1 MKLRVSMGLVG
12 NDKAGNSRF
21 LYTSDPYS
29 VDDALPAGGGKFGHG
44 YFLGIENSTASMGA
58 FEKAKNNQ
66 NVTWEKAFKQ
76 NYGVDFTLM
85 DERLNVNVDYYK
97 EKRRDILLRDYTA
110 AGILGFITP
119 YYNMGRVNSWGWEL
133 SMKWDD
139 KIGDKF
145 RYWVGLNLSNN
156 ENKIIEKKING
167 LFTINRKTL
176 GSSGSVKS
184 ITIKEIKDVY
194 DNIYIPCNQFLVLAG
209 NFDYDKTLSLVKNI
223 YKEISFKNDKRL
235 SKVSDV
241 KNVIKKRTIYK
252 SDYIDEVILTFK
264 IDVSS
269 LSCFDKYKLDWY
281 LSFFLD
287 INFSKYSKINEYI
300 NNCSDYTDDI
310 SAYLYY
316 FNGYFVIDVIAFTK
330 KVNDFEKLVL
340 SSIKNRDSSER
351 EVFELVKKDA
361 ITRISVR
368 KDSISS
374 YVAPTE
380 ENYIRFGYLDD
391 DDIDVIDKFNYS
403 EYDKIISNIDFT
415 NYSVFYRKKK

>member
-1 MKLRVSMGLVG
+1 MNKAKFITLDNGLTILIYTDKSKSTNHVELYTFFGG
-12 NDKAGNSRF
+12 NNGEYVDYNGNSKRVKPGTAHLLEHYICENTVEGNLLDNLRKYNILSCNGGTNNENTSYFFNTVTNFYECLETF
-21 LYTSDPYS
+21 LRGIYNISFTKEKLDKTKMAVYS
-29 VDDALPAGGGKFGHG
+29 EIRDD
-44 YFLGIENSTASMGA
+44 
-58 FEKAKNNQ
+58 KNN
-66 NVTWEKAFKQ
+66 EK
-76 NYGVDFTLM
+76 
-85 DERLNVNVDYYK
+85 
-97 EKRRDILLRDYTA
+97 
-110 AGILGFITP
+110 
-119 YYNMGRVNSWGWEL
+119 
-133 SMKWDD
+133 
-139 KIGDKF
+139 
-145 RYWVGLNLSNN
+145 
-156 ENKIIEKKING
+156 NKIIEKKING

-176 GSSGSVKS
+176 GSSSSVKS

-264 IDVSS
+264 IDVSD

-281 LSFFLD
+281 LNFFLD

-300 NNCSDYTDDI
+300 NKCSDYVDDV

-316 FNGYFVIDVIAFTK
+316 FNGYFVIDVISFTK
-330 KVNDFEKLVL
+330 KVNGFEKLVL
-340 SSIKNRDSSER
+340 SSIKNRDDNER

-374 YVAPTE
+374 YVTPTE

>member
-1 MKLRVSMGLVG
+1 MNKAKFITLDNGLTILIYT
-12 NDKAGNSRF
+12 DNSKSTNHVE
-21 LYTSDPYS
+21 LYTFFGGNNGEYVDYNGNTRSIKPGTAHLLEHYICENTVEGNLLDNLRKYNILSCNGGTNNENTSYFFNTVTNFYECLETFLRGIYNISFTKEKLDKTKMAVYS
-29 VDDALPAGGGKFGHG
+29 EIRDD
-44 YFLGIENSTASMGA
+44 
-58 FEKAKNNQ
+58 KNN
-66 NVTWEKAFKQ
+66 EK
-76 NYGVDFTLM
+76 
-85 DERLNVNVDYYK
+85 
-97 EKRRDILLRDYTA
+97 
-110 AGILGFITP
+110 
-119 YYNMGRVNSWGWEL
+119 
-133 SMKWDD
+133 
-139 KIGDKF
+139 
-145 RYWVGLNLSNN
+145 
-156 ENKIIEKKING
+156 NKIIEKKING

-176 GSSGSVKS
+176 GSSSSVKS
-184 ITIKEIKDVY
+184 ITIKKIKDVY

-209 NFDYDKTLSLVKNI
+209 NFDYDKTLSLVKKI
-223 YKEISFKNDKRL
+223 YKEISFKNDKKL

-241 KNVIKKRTIYK
+241 KDVIKKRTIYK

-300 NNCSDYTDDI
+300 NSCSDYVDDI

-316 FNGYFVIDVIAFTK
+316 FNGYFVIDAIAFTK
-330 KVNDFEKLVL
+330 KVNEFEKLVL
-340 SSIKNRDSSER
+340 SSIKNRDSNER

-368 KDSISS
+368 KDSISN

-391 DDIDVIDKFNYS
+391 DDIDVIDKFNYD

>member
-1 MKLRVSMGLVG
+1 MNKAKFITLDNGLTILIYTDSSKSTNHVE
-12 NDKAGNSRF
+12 
-21 LYTSDPYS
+21 LYTFFGGNNGEYVDYNGNTKKVKPGTAHLLEHYICENTVEGNLLDNLRKYNILSCNGGTNNENTSYFFNTVTNFYECLETFLRGIYNISFTKEKLDKTKMAVYS
-29 VDDALPAGGGKFGHG
+29 EIRDD
-44 YFLGIENSTASMGA
+44 
-58 FEKAKNNQ
+58 KNN
-66 NVTWEKAFKQ
+66 EK
-76 NYGVDFTLM
+76 
-85 DERLNVNVDYYK
+85 
-97 EKRRDILLRDYTA
+97 
-110 AGILGFITP
+110 
-119 YYNMGRVNSWGWEL
+119 
-133 SMKWDD
+133 
-139 KIGDKF
+139 
-145 RYWVGLNLSNN
+145 
-156 ENKIIEKKING
+156 NKIIEKKING

-176 GSSGSVKS
+176 GSSSSVKS

-209 NFDYDKTLSLVKNI
+209 NFDYDKTLSLVRNI

-241 KNVIKKRTIYK
+241 KDVIKKRTIYK

-300 NNCSDYTDDI
+300 NSCSDYVDDI

-330 KVNDFEKLVL
+330 KVNEFEKLVL
-340 SSIKNRDSSER
+340 SSIKNRDSNER

-368 KDSISS
+368 KDSISN

>member
-1 MKLRVSMGLVG
+1 MKIKEIKQFSNIFSDLIL
-12 NDKAGNSRF
+12 AG
-21 LYTSDPYS
+21 
-29 VDDALPAGGGKFGHG
+29 
-44 YFLGIENSTASMGA
+44 
-58 FEKAKNNQ
+58 
-66 NVTWEKAFKQ
+66 
-76 NYGVDFTLM
+76 
-85 DERLNVNVDYYK
+85 
-97 EKRRDILLRDYTA
+97 
-110 AGILGFITP
+110 
-119 YYNMGRVNSWGWEL
+119 
-133 SMKWDD
+133 
-139 KIGDKF
+139 
-145 RYWVGLNLSNN
+145 
-156 ENKIIEKKING
+156 
-167 LFTINRKTL
+167 
-176 GSSGSVKS
+176 
-184 ITIKEIKDVY
+184 KEIKDVY

-209 NFDYDKTLSLVKNI
+209 NFDYDKTLNLVKNI
-223 YKEISFKNDKRL
+223 YKEIFFKNDKRL

-252 SDYIDEVILTFK
+252 SDYIDEVILSFK

-300 NNCSDYTDDI
+300 NNCSDYVDDI
-310 SAYLYY
+310 SVYLYY
-316 FNGYFVIDVIAFTK
+316 FNGYFVIDVISFTK
-330 KVNDFEKLVL
+330 KVNGFEKLVL
-340 SSIKNRDSSER
+340 SSIKNRDDNER

>member
-1 MKLRVSMGLVG
+1 MNKAKFITLDNGLTILIYT
-12 NDKAGNSRF
+12 DNSKSTNHVE
-21 LYTSDPYS
+21 LYTFFGGNNGEYVDYNGNTRSIKPGTAHLLEHYICENTVEGNLLDNLRKYNILSCNGGTNNENTSYFFNTVTNFYECLETFLRGIYNISFTKEKLDKTKMAVYS
-29 VDDALPAGGGKFGHG
+29 EIRDD
-44 YFLGIENSTASMGA
+44 
-58 FEKAKNNQ
+58 KNN
-66 NVTWEKAFKQ
+66 EK
-76 NYGVDFTLM
+76 
-85 DERLNVNVDYYK
+85 
-97 EKRRDILLRDYTA
+97 
-110 AGILGFITP
+110 
-119 YYNMGRVNSWGWEL
+119 
-133 SMKWDD
+133 
-139 KIGDKF
+139 
-145 RYWVGLNLSNN
+145 
-156 ENKIIEKKING
+156 NKIIEKKING

-176 GSSGSVKS
+176 GSSSSVKS

-241 KNVIKKRTIYK
+241 KDVIKKRTIYK

-300 NNCSDYTDDI
+300 NSCSDYVDDI

-330 KVNDFEKLVL
+330 KVNEFEKLVL
-340 SSIKNRDSSER
+340 SSIKNRDSNER

-368 KDSISS
+368 KDSISN

>member
-1 MKLRVSMGLVG
+1 MNKAKFITLDNGLTILIYT
-12 NDKAGNSRF
+12 DNSKSTNHVE
-21 LYTSDPYS
+21 LYTFFGGNNGEY
-29 VDDALPAGGGKFGHG
+29 VDYNGNTRSIKP
-44 YFLGIENSTASMGA
+44 STAHLLEHYICENTVEGNLLDNLRKYNILSCNGGTNNENTSY
-58 FEKAKNNQ
+58 FFNTVTNFYECLETFLRGIYNISFTKEKLDKTKMAVYSEIRDDKNN
-66 NVTWEKAFKQ
+66 EK
-76 NYGVDFTLM
+76 
-85 DERLNVNVDYYK
+85 
-97 EKRRDILLRDYTA
+97 
-110 AGILGFITP
+110 
-119 YYNMGRVNSWGWEL
+119 
-133 SMKWDD
+133 
-139 KIGDKF
+139 
-145 RYWVGLNLSNN
+145 
-156 ENKIIEKKING
+156 NKIIEKKING

-176 GSSGSVKS
+176 GSSSSVKS

-223 YKEISFKNDKRL
+223 YKEISFKNDKKL

-241 KNVIKKRTIYK
+241 KDVIKKRTIYK

-300 NNCSDYTDDI
+300 NSCSDYVDDI

-330 KVNDFEKLVL
+330 KVNEFEKLVL
-340 SSIKNRDSSER
+340 SSIKNRDSNER
-351 EVFELVKKDA
+351 EIFELVKKDA

-368 KDSISS
+368 KDSISN

>member
-1 MKLRVSMGLVG
+1 MNKAKFITLDNGLTILIYTDSSKSTNHVE
-12 NDKAGNSRF
+12 
-21 LYTSDPYS
+21 LYTFFGGNNGEYVDYNGNTKKVKPGTAHLLEHYICENTVEGNLLDNLRKYNILSCNGGTNNENTSYFFNTVTNFYECLETFLKGIYNISFTKEKLDKTKMAVYS
-29 VDDALPAGGGKFGHG
+29 EIRDD
-44 YFLGIENSTASMGA
+44 
-58 FEKAKNNQ
+58 KNN
-66 NVTWEKAFKQ
+66 EK
-76 NYGVDFTLM
+76 
-85 DERLNVNVDYYK
+85 
-97 EKRRDILLRDYTA
+97 
-110 AGILGFITP
+110 
-119 YYNMGRVNSWGWEL
+119 
-133 SMKWDD
+133 
-139 KIGDKF
+139 
-145 RYWVGLNLSNN
+145 
-156 ENKIIEKKING
+156 NKIIEKKING

-194 DNIYIPCNQFLVLAG
+194 DNIYIPRNQFLVLAG

-241 KNVIKKRTIYK
+241 KDVIKKRTIYK

-300 NNCSDYTDDI
+300 NSCSDYVDDI

-330 KVNDFEKLVL
+330 KVNEFEKLVL
-340 SSIKNRDSSER
+340 SSIKNRDSNER

-368 KDSISS
+368 KDSISN

>member
-1 MKLRVSMGLVG
+1 MNKAKFITLDNGLTILIYTDSSKSTNHVE
-12 NDKAGNSRF
+12 
-21 LYTSDPYS
+21 LYTFFGGNNGEYVDYNGNTRSIKPGTAHLLEHYICENTVEGNLLDNLRKYNILSCNGGTNNENTSYFFNTVTNFYECLETFLKGIYNISFTKEKLDKTKMAVYS
-29 VDDALPAGGGKFGHG
+29 EIRDD
-44 YFLGIENSTASMGA
+44 
-58 FEKAKNNQ
+58 KNN
-66 NVTWEKAFKQ
+66 EK
-76 NYGVDFTLM
+76 
-85 DERLNVNVDYYK
+85 
-97 EKRRDILLRDYTA
+97 
-110 AGILGFITP
+110 
-119 YYNMGRVNSWGWEL
+119 
-133 SMKWDD
+133 
-139 KIGDKF
+139 
-145 RYWVGLNLSNN
+145 
-156 ENKIIEKKING
+156 NKIIEKKING

-300 NNCSDYTDDI
+300 NSCSDYVDDI

-330 KVNDFEKLVL
+330 KVNEFEKLVL

-368 KDSISS
+368 KDSISN

>member
-1 MKLRVSMGLVG
+1 MNKAKFITLDNGLTILIYTDSSKSTNHVELYTFFGG
-12 NDKAGNSRF
+12 NDGEYVDYNGNSKRVKPGTAHLLEHYICENTVEGNLLDNLRKYNILSCNGGTNNENTSYFFNTVTNFYECLETF
-21 LYTSDPYS
+21 LRGIYNISFTKEKLDKTKMAVYS
-29 VDDALPAGGGKFGHG
+29 EIRDD
-44 YFLGIENSTASMGA
+44 
-58 FEKAKNNQ
+58 KNN
-66 NVTWEKAFKQ
+66 EK
-76 NYGVDFTLM
+76 
-85 DERLNVNVDYYK
+85 
-97 EKRRDILLRDYTA
+97 
-110 AGILGFITP
+110 
-119 YYNMGRVNSWGWEL
+119 
-133 SMKWDD
+133 
-139 KIGDKF
+139 
-145 RYWVGLNLSNN
+145 
-156 ENKIIEKKING
+156 NKIIEKKING

-176 GSSGSVKS
+176 GSRGSVKS

-264 IDVSS
+264 IDVSD

-281 LSFFLD
+281 LNFFLD

-300 NNCSDYTDDI
+300 NKCSDYVDDI

-374 YVAPTE
+374 YVTPTE

>member
-1 MKLRVSMGLVG
+1 MNKAKFITLDNGLTILIYTDSSKSTNHVE
-12 NDKAGNSRF
+12 
-21 LYTSDPYS
+21 LYTFFGGNNGEYVDYNGNTKKVKPGTAHLLEHYICENTVEGNLLDNLRKYNILSCNGGTNNENTSYFFNTVTNFYECLETFLKGIYNISFTKEKLDKTKMAVYS
-29 VDDALPAGGGKFGHG
+29 EIRDD
-44 YFLGIENSTASMGA
+44 
-58 FEKAKNNQ
+58 KNN
-66 NVTWEKAFKQ
+66 EK
-76 NYGVDFTLM
+76 
-85 DERLNVNVDYYK
+85 
-97 EKRRDILLRDYTA
+97 
-110 AGILGFITP
+110 
-119 YYNMGRVNSWGWEL
+119 
-133 SMKWDD
+133 
-139 KIGDKF
+139 
-145 RYWVGLNLSNN
+145 
-156 ENKIIEKKING
+156 NKIIEKKING

-241 KNVIKKRTIYK
+241 KDVIKKRTIYK

-300 NNCSDYTDDI
+300 NSCSDYVDDI

-330 KVNDFEKLVL
+330 KVNEFEKLVL
-340 SSIKNRDSSER
+340 SSIKNRDSNER

-368 KDSISS
+368 KDSISN

>member
-1 MKLRVSMGLVG
+1 MNKAKFITLDNGLTILIYTDSSKSTNHVE
-12 NDKAGNSRF
+12 
-21 LYTSDPYS
+21 LYTFFGGNNGEYVDYNGNTKKVKPGTAHLLEHYICENTVEGNLLDNLRKYNILSCNGGTNNENTSYFFNTVTNFYECLETFLKGIYNISFTKEKLDKTKMAVYS
-29 VDDALPAGGGKFGHG
+29 EIRDD
-44 YFLGIENSTASMGA
+44 
-58 FEKAKNNQ
+58 KNN
-66 NVTWEKAFKQ
+66 EK
-76 NYGVDFTLM
+76 
-85 DERLNVNVDYYK
+85 
-97 EKRRDILLRDYTA
+97 
-110 AGILGFITP
+110 
-119 YYNMGRVNSWGWEL
+119 
-133 SMKWDD
+133 
-139 KIGDKF
+139 
-145 RYWVGLNLSNN
+145 
-156 ENKIIEKKING
+156 NKIIEKKING

-176 GSSGSVKS
+176 GSRGSVKS

-300 NNCSDYTDDI
+300 NKCSDYVDDV

-391 DDIDVIDKFNYS
+391 DDIAVIDKFNYN

>member
-1 MKLRVSMGLVG
+1 MNKAKFITLDNGLTILIYTDSSKSTNHVE
-12 NDKAGNSRF
+12 
-21 LYTSDPYS
+21 LYTFFGGNNGEYVDYNGNTKKVKPGTAHLLEHYICENTVEGNLMDNLRKYNILSCNGGTNNENTSYFFNTVTNFYECLETFLRGIYNISFTKEKLDKTKMAVYS
-29 VDDALPAGGGKFGHG
+29 EIRDD
-44 YFLGIENSTASMGA
+44 
-58 FEKAKNNQ
+58 KNN
-66 NVTWEKAFKQ
+66 EK
-76 NYGVDFTLM
+76 
-85 DERLNVNVDYYK
+85 
-97 EKRRDILLRDYTA
+97 
-110 AGILGFITP
+110 
-119 YYNMGRVNSWGWEL
+119 
-133 SMKWDD
+133 
-139 KIGDKF
+139 
-145 RYWVGLNLSNN
+145 
-156 ENKIIEKKING
+156 NKIIEKKING

-176 GSSGSVKS
+176 GSSSSVKS

-223 YKEISFKNDKRL
+223 YKEISFKNDKKL

-241 KNVIKKRTIYK
+241 KDVIKKRTIYK

-300 NNCSDYTDDI
+300 NSCSDYVDDI

-330 KVNDFEKLVL
+330 KVNEFEKLVL
-340 SSIKNRDSSER
+340 SSIKNRDSNER

-368 KDSISS
+368 KDSISN

>member
-1 MKLRVSMGLVG
+1 MNKAKFITLDNGLTILIYT
-12 NDKAGNSRF
+12 DNSKSTNHVE
-21 LYTSDPYS
+21 LYTFFGGNNGEYVDYNGNTRSIKPGTAHLLEHYICENTVDGNLLDNLRKYNILSCNGGTNNENTSYFFNTVTNFYECLETFLRGIYNISFTKEKLDKTKMAVYS
-29 VDDALPAGGGKFGHG
+29 EIRDD
-44 YFLGIENSTASMGA
+44 
-58 FEKAKNNQ
+58 KNN
-66 NVTWEKAFKQ
+66 EK
-76 NYGVDFTLM
+76 
-85 DERLNVNVDYYK
+85 
-97 EKRRDILLRDYTA
+97 
-110 AGILGFITP
+110 
-119 YYNMGRVNSWGWEL
+119 
-133 SMKWDD
+133 
-139 KIGDKF
+139 
-145 RYWVGLNLSNN
+145 
-156 ENKIIEKKING
+156 NKIIEKKING

-223 YKEISFKNDKRL
+223 YKEISFKNDKKL

-241 KNVIKKRTIYK
+241 KDVIKKRTIYK

-300 NNCSDYTDDI
+300 NSCSDYVDDI

-330 KVNDFEKLVL
+330 KVNEFEKLVL
-340 SSIKNRDSSER
+340 SSIKNRDSNER

-368 KDSISS
+368 KDSISN

>member
-1 MKLRVSMGLVG
+1 MNKAKFITLDNGLTILIYT
-12 NDKAGNSRF
+12 DNSKSTNHVE
-21 LYTSDPYS
+21 LYTFFGGNNGEYVDYNGNTRSIKPGTAHLLEHYICENTVEGNLLDNLRKYNILSCNGGTNNENTSYFFNTVTNFYECLETFLRGIYNISFTKEKLDKTKMAVYS
-29 VDDALPAGGGKFGHG
+29 EIRDD
-44 YFLGIENSTASMGA
+44 
-58 FEKAKNNQ
+58 KNN
-66 NVTWEKAFKQ
+66 EK
-76 NYGVDFTLM
+76 
-85 DERLNVNVDYYK
+85 
-97 EKRRDILLRDYTA
+97 
-110 AGILGFITP
+110 
-119 YYNMGRVNSWGWEL
+119 
-133 SMKWDD
+133 
-139 KIGDKF
+139 
-145 RYWVGLNLSNN
+145 
-156 ENKIIEKKING
+156 NKIIEKKING

-223 YKEISFKNDKRL
+223 YKEISFKNDKKL

-241 KNVIKKRTIYK
+241 KDVIKKRTIYK

-300 NNCSDYTDDI
+300 NSCSDYVDDI

-330 KVNDFEKLVL
+330 KVNEFEKLVL

-368 KDSISS
+368 KDSISN

>member
-1 MKLRVSMGLVG
+1 MNKAKFITLDNGLTILIYTDSSKSTNHVE
-12 NDKAGNSRF
+12 
-21 LYTSDPYS
+21 LYTFFGGNNGEYVDYNGNTKKVKPGTAHLLEHYICENTVEGNLLDNLRKYNILSCNGGTNNENTSYFFNTVTNFYECLETFLKGIYNISFTKEKLDKTKMAVYS
-29 VDDALPAGGGKFGHG
+29 EIRDD
-44 YFLGIENSTASMGA
+44 
-58 FEKAKNNQ
+58 KNN
-66 NVTWEKAFKQ
+66 EK
-76 NYGVDFTLM
+76 
-85 DERLNVNVDYYK
+85 
-97 EKRRDILLRDYTA
+97 
-110 AGILGFITP
+110 
-119 YYNMGRVNSWGWEL
+119 
-133 SMKWDD
+133 
-139 KIGDKF
+139 
-145 RYWVGLNLSNN
+145 
-156 ENKIIEKKING
+156 NKIIEKKING

-300 NNCSDYTDDI
+300 NSCSDYTDDI

-330 KVNDFEKLVL
+330 KVNDFENLVL

>member
-1 MKLRVSMGLVG
+1 MNKAKFITLDNGLTILIYT
-12 NDKAGNSRF
+12 DNSKSTNHVE
-21 LYTSDPYS
+21 LYTFFGGNNGEYVDYNGNTRSIKPGTAHLLEHYICENTVEGNLLDNLRKYNILSCNGGTNNENTSYFFNTVTNFYECLETFLRGIYNISFTKEKLDKTKMAVYS
-29 VDDALPAGGGKFGHG
+29 EIRDD
-44 YFLGIENSTASMGA
+44 
-58 FEKAKNNQ
+58 KNN
-66 NVTWEKAFKQ
+66 EK
-76 NYGVDFTLM
+76 
-85 DERLNVNVDYYK
+85 
-97 EKRRDILLRDYTA
+97 
-110 AGILGFITP
+110 
-119 YYNMGRVNSWGWEL
+119 
-133 SMKWDD
+133 
-139 KIGDKF
+139 
-145 RYWVGLNLSNN
+145 
-156 ENKIIEKKING
+156 NKIIEKKING
-167 LFTINRKTL
+167 LFIINRKTL
-176 GSSGSVKS
+176 GSSSSVKS

-300 NNCSDYTDDI
+300 NSCSDYVDDI

-330 KVNDFEKLVL
+330 KVNEFEKLVL
-340 SSIKNRDSSER
+340 SSIKNRDSNER

-368 KDSISS
+368 KDSISN

>member
-1 MKLRVSMGLVG
+1 MNKAKFITLDNGLTILIYT
-12 NDKAGNSRF
+12 DNSKSTNHVE
-21 LYTSDPYS
+21 LYTFFGGNNGEYVDYNGNTRSIKPGTAHLLEHYICENTVEGNLLDNLRKYNILSCNGGTNNENTSYFFNTVTNFYECLETFLRGIYNISFTKEKLDKTKMAVYS
-29 VDDALPAGGGKFGHG
+29 EIRDD
-44 YFLGIENSTASMGA
+44 
-58 FEKAKNNQ
+58 KNN
-66 NVTWEKAFKQ
+66 EK
-76 NYGVDFTLM
+76 
-85 DERLNVNVDYYK
+85 
-97 EKRRDILLRDYTA
+97 
-110 AGILGFITP
+110 
-119 YYNMGRVNSWGWEL
+119 
-133 SMKWDD
+133 
-139 KIGDKF
+139 
-145 RYWVGLNLSNN
+145 
-156 ENKIIEKKING
+156 NKIIEKKING

-176 GSSGSVKS
+176 GSSSSVKS

-209 NFDYDKTLSLVKNI
+209 NFDYDKTFSLVKNI

-300 NNCSDYTDDI
+300 NSCSDYVDDI

-330 KVNDFEKLVL
+330 KVNDFENLVL

-368 KDSISS
+368 KDSISN

>member
-1 MKLRVSMGLVG
+1 MNKAKFITLDNGLTILIYT
-12 NDKAGNSRF
+12 DNSKSTNHVE
-21 LYTSDPYS
+21 LYTFFGGNNGEYVDYNGNTRSIKPGTAHLLEHYICENTVEGNLLDNLRKYNILSCNGGTNNENTSYFFNTVTNFYECLETFLRGIYNISFTKEKLDKTKMAVYS
-29 VDDALPAGGGKFGHG
+29 EIRDD
-44 YFLGIENSTASMGA
+44 
-58 FEKAKNNQ
+58 KNN
-66 NVTWEKAFKQ
+66 EK
-76 NYGVDFTLM
+76 
-85 DERLNVNVDYYK
+85 
-97 EKRRDILLRDYTA
+97 
-110 AGILGFITP
+110 
-119 YYNMGRVNSWGWEL
+119 
-133 SMKWDD
+133 
-139 KIGDKF
+139 
-145 RYWVGLNLSNN
+145 
-156 ENKIIEKKING
+156 NKIIEKKING

-176 GSSGSVKS
+176 GSSSSVKS

-241 KNVIKKRTIYK
+241 KDVIKKRTIYK

-300 NNCSDYTDDI
+300 NSCSDYTDDI

-330 KVNDFEKLVL
+330 KVNEFEKLVL
-340 SSIKNRDSSER
+340 SSIKNRDSNER

>member
-1 MKLRVSMGLVG
+1 MNKAKFITLDNGLTILIYT
-12 NDKAGNSRF
+12 DNSKSTNHVE
-21 LYTSDPYS
+21 LYTFFGGNNGEYVDYNGNTRSIKPGTAHLLEHYICENTVEGNLLDNLRKYNILSCNGGTNNENTSYFFNTVTNFYECLETFLRGIYNISFTKEKLDKTKMAVYS
-29 VDDALPAGGGKFGHG
+29 EIRD
-44 YFLGIENSTASMGA
+44 Y
-58 FEKAKNNQ
+58 KNN
-66 NVTWEKAFKQ
+66 EK
-76 NYGVDFTLM
+76 
-85 DERLNVNVDYYK
+85 
-97 EKRRDILLRDYTA
+97 
-110 AGILGFITP
+110 
-119 YYNMGRVNSWGWEL
+119 
-133 SMKWDD
+133 
-139 KIGDKF
+139 
-145 RYWVGLNLSNN
+145 
-156 ENKIIEKKING
+156 NKIIEKKING

-176 GSSGSVKS
+176 GSSSSVKS

-223 YKEISFKNDKRL
+223 YKEISFKNDKKL

-241 KNVIKKRTIYK
+241 KDVIKKRTIYK

-281 LSFFLD
+281 LSFFLN

-300 NNCSDYTDDI
+300 NSCSDYTDDI

-351 EVFELVKKDA
+351 KVFELVKKDA

>member
-1 MKLRVSMGLVG
+1 MNKAKFITLDNGLTILIYTDSSKSTNHVELYTFFGG
-12 NDKAGNSRF
+12 NNGEYVDYNGNSKRVKPGTAHLLEHYICENTVEGNLLDNLRKYNILSCNGGTNNENTSYFFNTVTNFYECLETF
-21 LYTSDPYS
+21 LRGIYNISFTKEKLDKTKMAVYS
-29 VDDALPAGGGKFGHG
+29 EIRDD
-44 YFLGIENSTASMGA
+44 
-58 FEKAKNNQ
+58 KNN
-66 NVTWEKAFKQ
+66 EK
-76 NYGVDFTLM
+76 
-85 DERLNVNVDYYK
+85 
-97 EKRRDILLRDYTA
+97 
-110 AGILGFITP
+110 
-119 YYNMGRVNSWGWEL
+119 
-133 SMKWDD
+133 
-139 KIGDKF
+139 
-145 RYWVGLNLSNN
+145 
-156 ENKIIEKKING
+156 NKIIEKKING

-176 GSSGSVKS
+176 GSSSSVKS

-209 NFDYDKTLSLVKNI
+209 NFDYAKTLSLVKNI
-223 YKEISFKNDKRL
+223 YKEISFKNDKKL

-264 IDVSS
+264 IDVSD

-281 LSFFLD
+281 LNFFLD

-300 NNCSDYTDDI
+300 NKCSDYVDDI

-316 FNGYFVIDVIAFTK
+316 FNGYFVIDVISFTK
-330 KVNDFEKLVL
+330 KVNGFEKLVL
-340 SSIKNRDSSER
+340 SSIKNRDDNER

-374 YVAPTE
+374 YVTPTE

>member
-1 MKLRVSMGLVG
+1 MNKAKFITLDNGLTILIYTDSSKSTNHVE
-12 NDKAGNSRF
+12 
-21 LYTSDPYS
+21 LYTFFGGNNGEYVDYNGNTKKVKPGTAHLLEHYICENTVEGNLLDNLRKYNILSCNGGTNNENTSYFFNTVTNFYECLETFLRGIYNISFTKEKLDKTKMAVYS
-29 VDDALPAGGGKFGHG
+29 EIRDD
-44 YFLGIENSTASMGA
+44 
-58 FEKAKNNQ
+58 KNN
-66 NVTWEKAFKQ
+66 EK
-76 NYGVDFTLM
+76 
-85 DERLNVNVDYYK
+85 
-97 EKRRDILLRDYTA
+97 
-110 AGILGFITP
+110 
-119 YYNMGRVNSWGWEL
+119 
-133 SMKWDD
+133 
-139 KIGDKF
+139 
-145 RYWVGLNLSNN
+145 
-156 ENKIIEKKING
+156 NKIIEKKING

-176 GSSGSVKS
+176 GSSSSVKS

-241 KNVIKKRTIYK
+241 KDVIKKRTIYK

-300 NNCSDYTDDI
+300 NSCSDYVDDI
-310 SAYLYY
+310 SACLYCC
-316 FNGYFVIDVIAFTK
+316 NGYFVIDVIAFTK
-330 KVNDFEKLVL
+330 KVNEFEKLVL
-340 SSIKNRDSSER
+340 SSIKNRDSNER

-368 KDSISS
+368 KDSISN

>member
-1 MKLRVSMGLVG
+1 MNKAKFITLDNGLTILIYT
-12 NDKAGNSRF
+12 DNSKSTNHVE
-21 LYTSDPYS
+21 LYTFFGGNNGEYVDYNGNTRSIKPGTAHLLEHYICENTVEGNLLDNLRKYNILSCNGGTNNENTSYFFNTVTNFYECLETFLKGIYNISFTKEKLDKTKMAVYS
-29 VDDALPAGGGKFGHG
+29 EIRDD
-44 YFLGIENSTASMGA
+44 
-58 FEKAKNNQ
+58 KNN
-66 NVTWEKAFKQ
+66 EK
-76 NYGVDFTLM
+76 
-85 DERLNVNVDYYK
+85 
-97 EKRRDILLRDYTA
+97 
-110 AGILGFITP
+110 
-119 YYNMGRVNSWGWEL
+119 
-133 SMKWDD
+133 
-139 KIGDKF
+139 
-145 RYWVGLNLSNN
+145 
-156 ENKIIEKKING
+156 NKIIEKKING

-176 GSSGSVKS
+176 GSSSSVKS

-241 KNVIKKRTIYK
+241 KDVIKKRTIYK

-300 NNCSDYTDDI
+300 NSCSDYVDDI

-330 KVNDFEKLVL
+330 KVNEFEKLVL
-340 SSIKNRDSSER
+340 SSIKNRDSNER

-368 KDSISS
+368 KDSISN

>member
-1 MKLRVSMGLVG
+1 MNKAKFITLDNGLTILIYT
-12 NDKAGNSRF
+12 DNSKSTNHVE
-21 LYTSDPYS
+21 LYTFFGGNNGEYVDYNGNTKKVKPGTAHLLEHYICENTVEGNLMDNLRKYNILSCNGGTNNENTSYFFNTVTNFYECLETFLRGIYNISFTKEKLDKTKMAVYS
-29 VDDALPAGGGKFGHG
+29 EIRDD
-44 YFLGIENSTASMGA
+44 
-58 FEKAKNNQ
+58 KNN
-66 NVTWEKAFKQ
+66 EK
-76 NYGVDFTLM
+76 
-85 DERLNVNVDYYK
+85 
-97 EKRRDILLRDYTA
+97 
-110 AGILGFITP
+110 
-119 YYNMGRVNSWGWEL
+119 
-133 SMKWDD
+133 
-139 KIGDKF
+139 
-145 RYWVGLNLSNN
+145 
-156 ENKIIEKKING
+156 NKIIEKKING

-176 GSSGSVKS
+176 GSSSSVKS

-300 NNCSDYTDDI
+300 NSCSDYVDDI

-330 KVNDFEKLVL
+330 KVNEFEKLVL

>member
-1 MKLRVSMGLVG
+1 MNKAKFITLDNGLTILIYTDSSKSTNHVELYTFFGG
-12 NDKAGNSRF
+12 NNGEYVDYNGNSKRVKPGTAHLLEHYICENTVEGNLLDNLRKYNILSCNGGTNNENTSYFFNTVTNFYECLETF
-21 LYTSDPYS
+21 LRGIYNISFTKEKLDKTKMAVYS
-29 VDDALPAGGGKFGHG
+29 EIRDD
-44 YFLGIENSTASMGA
+44 
-58 FEKAKNNQ
+58 KNN
-66 NVTWEKAFKQ
+66 EK
-76 NYGVDFTLM
+76 
-85 DERLNVNVDYYK
+85 
-97 EKRRDILLRDYTA
+97 
-110 AGILGFITP
+110 
-119 YYNMGRVNSWGWEL
+119 
-133 SMKWDD
+133 
-139 KIGDKF
+139 
-145 RYWVGLNLSNN
+145 
-156 ENKIIEKKING
+156 NKIIEKKING

-176 GSSGSVKS
+176 GSSSSVKS

-209 NFDYDKTLSLVKNI
+209 NFDYAKTLSLVKNI
-223 YKEISFKNDKRL
+223 YKEISFKNDKKL

-264 IDVSS
+264 IDVSD

-281 LSFFLD
+281 LNFFLD

-300 NNCSDYTDDI
+300 NKCSDYVDDI

-316 FNGYFVIDVIAFTK
+316 FNGYFVIDVISFTK
-330 KVNDFEKLVL
+330 KVNGFEKLVL
-340 SSIKNRDSSER
+340 SSIKNRDDNER

-374 YVAPTE
+374 YVTPTE

-391 DDIDVIDKFNYS
+391 DDIDVIGKFNYD

>member
-1 MKLRVSMGLVG
+1 MNKAKFITLDNGLTILIYT
-12 NDKAGNSRF
+12 DNSKSTNHVE
-21 LYTSDPYS
+21 LYTFFGGNNGEYVDYNGNTRSIKPGTAHLLEHYICENTVEGNLLDNLRKYNILSCNGGTNNENTSYFFNTVTNFYECLETFLRGIYNISFTKEKLDKTKMAVYS
-29 VDDALPAGGGKFGHG
+29 EIRDD
-44 YFLGIENSTASMGA
+44 
-58 FEKAKNNQ
+58 KNN
-66 NVTWEKAFKQ
+66 EK
-76 NYGVDFTLM
+76 
-85 DERLNVNVDYYK
+85 
-97 EKRRDILLRDYTA
+97 
-110 AGILGFITP
+110 
-119 YYNMGRVNSWGWEL
+119 
-133 SMKWDD
+133 
-139 KIGDKF
+139 
-145 RYWVGLNLSNN
+145 
-156 ENKIIEKKING
+156 NKIIEKKING

-176 GSSGSVKS
+176 GSSSSVKS

-223 YKEISFKNDKRL
+223 YKEISFKNDKKL

-241 KNVIKKRTIYK
+241 KDVIKKRTIYK

-300 NNCSDYTDDI
+300 NSCSDYVDDI

-330 KVNDFEKLVL
+330 KVNEFEKLVL

>member
-1 MKLRVSMGLVG
+1 MNKAKFITLDNGLTILIYT
-12 NDKAGNSRF
+12 DNSKSTNHVE
-21 LYTSDPYS
+21 LYTFFGGNNGEYVDYNGNTRSIKPGTAHLLEHYICENTVEGNLLDNLRKYNILSCNGGTNNENTSYFFNTVTNFYECLETFLRGIYNISFTKEKLDKTKMAVYS
-29 VDDALPAGGGKFGHG
+29 EIRDD
-44 YFLGIENSTASMGA
+44 
-58 FEKAKNNQ
+58 KNN
-66 NVTWEKAFKQ
+66 EK
-76 NYGVDFTLM
+76 
-85 DERLNVNVDYYK
+85 
-97 EKRRDILLRDYTA
+97 
-110 AGILGFITP
+110 
-119 YYNMGRVNSWGWEL
+119 
-133 SMKWDD
+133 
-139 KIGDKF
+139 
-145 RYWVGLNLSNN
+145 
-156 ENKIIEKKING
+156 NKIIEKKING

-194 DNIYIPCNQFLVLAG
+194 DNIYIPCNQFLVLSG

-223 YKEISFKNDKRL
+223 YKEISFKNDKKL

-241 KNVIKKRTIYK
+241 KDVIKKRTIYK

-300 NNCSDYTDDI
+300 NSCSDYVDDI

-330 KVNDFEKLVL
+330 KVNEFEKLVL
-340 SSIKNRDSSER
+340 SSIKNRDSNER

-368 KDSISS
+368 KDSISN

-391 DDIDVIDKFNYS
+391 DDIDVIDQINYS